1 NAANPSSILLSCKL
15 MLEWLGEKNRD
26 TIAVREAQKIERAIR
41 KLLKRN
47 KKTIDI
53 GGKLSTSEF
62 TEAVI
67 GEMY

>member
-1 NAANPSSILLSCKL
+1 
-15 MLEWLGEKNRD
+15 MLDWLGEKNSD

-62 TEAVI
+62 TDSVI

>member
-1 NAANPSSILLSCKL
+1 ILLSCKL
-15 MLEWLGEKNRD
+15 MLEWLGEKNSD
-26 TIAVREAQKIERAIR
+26 TIAIREAQKIECAIR
-41 KLLKRN
+41 KLLRRN

-67 GEMY
+67 DEMY